1 MKDNEFCKKIDKEL
15 KEMFQELKMVYKHLD
30 KLSYD
35 IREIFKT
42 KKVDYQ
48 NARAME
54 GLKSYTQRIDMA
66 KDKYDKLFKGIEVL
80 FKLRTNIPYDCII
93 ITSVIMYCK
102 GRKNYIEY
110 STPENNFKKYYL
122 K

>member
-1 MKDNEFCKKIDKEL
+1 MKDNEFHKKIDKEL
-15 KEMFQELKMVYKHLD
+15 GEMFEELKMVYKHLD

-48 NARAME
+48 NAKAIE
-54 GLKSYTQRIDMA
+54 GLKSYTQRMEMA
-66 KDKYDKLFKGIEVL
+66 KDKYDKLFKAIEVL
-80 FKLRTNIPYDCII
+80 FKLRTGIPYDCII
-93 ITSVIMYCK
+93 VTSVILYCK
-102 GRKNYIEY
+102 GKKNYIEY
-110 STPENNFKKYYL
+110 STPDNDFKKYYI

>member
-1 MKDNEFCKKIDKEL
+1 MKDNKWFNEIDKEL
-15 KEMFQELKMVYKHLD
+15 KDAFKELKMIYKHLE

-35 IREIFKT
+35 INNIFKT

-48 NARAME
+48 IAKAIE

-66 KDKYDKLFKGIEVL
+66 KDKFDKCLKAIEVL
-80 FKLRTNIPYDCII
+80 FRIRTEIPYDCII
-93 ITSVIMYCK
+93 YTSVIQYCK
-102 GRKNYIEY
+102 GKKNYIEY
-110 STPENNFKKYYL
+110 STPDNDFKKYYI